1 MEDQGCPRCKTT
13 KYRNPSLKLLVNVC
27 GHSLCETCV
36 EALFVKGSGI
46 CPECGTA
53 LRKNNFRVQL
63 FEDPFIEKEIEI
75 RKKILKDFNKKEED
89 FATLDEYN
97 DYIEMIETLIFNIVN
112 NIEVD
117 ETKQTIEQYRRENK
131 DQISKG
137 RNKKSKDEEY
147 LESLIEQEK
156 EESSLKRKLIVE
168 EEQREKDSRK
178 KHKEAL
184 LDELMFS
191 DRSALDILNEH
202 KTELDKENDYH
213 IPVMATTKF
222 STGINW
228 YYMYYIFYFI
238 GSQGPFMS
246 VPTEII
252 ELYTYSPIHLD
263 VLGPEPPEEDALE
276 TTGYLR
282 NIRSA
287 SEEEKG
293 GGFHSKLACMRAL
306 LDAVN
311 GLFYLPDQV

>member
-1 MEDQGCPRCKTT
+1 MDDQGCPRCKTT

-63 FEDPFIEKEIEI
+63 FEDPFIEKEIEV
-75 RKKILKDFNKKEED
+75 RRKILKDYNKKEED
-89 FATLDEYN
+89 FKTLEEYN

-112 NIEVD
+112 NIDVD
-117 ETKQTIEQYRRENK
+117 ETRQMIEQYKRENK
-131 DQISKG
+131 DQINKG

-147 LESLIEQEK
+147 LECLIEQEK
-156 EESSLKRKLIVE
+156 EESSLKRKFIVE
-168 EEQREKDSRK
+168 EEQREKDSKK

-202 KTELDKENDYH
+202 KTDIDKENELRV
-213 IPVMATTKF
+213 PVMATTKF
-222 STGINW
+222 STGIKL
-228 YYMYYIFYFI
+228 
-238 GSQGPFMS
+238 GAQGPFMS
-246 VPTEII
+246 VPQQTV
-252 ELYTYSPIHLD
+252 ELFTYSPIHLD
-263 VLGPEPPEEDALE
+263 VLGPDPPDEEALE
-276 TTGYLR
+276 TNGYLR
-282 NIRSA
+282 HIRSA
-287 SEEEKG
+287 SDEEKG
-293 GGFHSKLACMRAL
+293 GGFESKLACMRAL